1 MSDLPSAANL
11 NKIKLN
17 LSHSDL
23 DLKVSE
29 VRFDLSES
37 IANIKV
43 CNFKRFSLNRI
54 ENL

>member
-1 MSDLPSAANL
+1 MSDLPSACNL

-43 CNFKRFSLNRI
+43 YNFEHLPVNII